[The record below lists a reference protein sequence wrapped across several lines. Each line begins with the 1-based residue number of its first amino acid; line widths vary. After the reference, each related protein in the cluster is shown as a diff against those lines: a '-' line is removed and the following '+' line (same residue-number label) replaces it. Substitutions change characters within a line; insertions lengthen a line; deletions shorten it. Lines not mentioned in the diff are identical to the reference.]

1 MKPVNTGDS
10 LDSAPHSATGQF
22 VEHVKHVAEAPTI
35 R

>member
-1 MKPVNTGDS
+1 MKPARAGDC
-10 LDSAPHSATGQF
+10 LDEAPHSATGQF